1 LVRDWFDT
9 NDDSWQRNLVLN
21 SNLDQSDEQ
30 QLVKLVK
37 IACWNQTSDARRRHG
52 GLVNSYRH
60 IRHLVIVDKFHP
72 LQTVD
77 TVASSYFI
85 LPAPPNPL
93 PTYSWQQLNNY
104 FNAIYGYIQK

>member
-72 LQTVD
+72 LQTGD

-85 LPAPPNPL
+85 LPASPNPL

-104 FNAIYGYIQK
+104 FNELYTEIS